1 MCVGFAFKTVNSVRG
16 ESSLNKIFLAFA
28 PLSKACLLKQALD
41 SGWMSEVFCGKL
53 TSTSDRA

>member
-1 MCVGFAFKTVNSVRG
+1 MCVGFTFKTVNSVRG